1 MNKKG
6 KIEDEQ
12 IQVIVVELLL
22 LLLLLLLVIKIKK
35 TNEEEDVLNGNDKIR
50 QTLPRNILHQ
60 IKCNKSNRKQTQKSR
75 SIQLNSRYN
84 SLYCCHLIHFIS
96 FHFTLV

>member
-22 LLLLLLLVIKIKK
+22 LLLLFVIKIKK

-84 SLYCCHLIHFIS
+84 SLYRCHLIHFIS